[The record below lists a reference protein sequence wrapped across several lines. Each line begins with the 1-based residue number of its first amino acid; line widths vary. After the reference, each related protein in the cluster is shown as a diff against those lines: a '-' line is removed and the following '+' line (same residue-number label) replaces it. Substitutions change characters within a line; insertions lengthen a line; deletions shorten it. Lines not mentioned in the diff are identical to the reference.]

1 MIARIF
7 IPIILAIVLP
17 DLYFDLHYLRSS
29 SWRIWWKRLLWWLP
43 SIGLLG
49 YTVALASIR
58 NFAPADLTW
67 LNIYL
72 FLFLVGSIVTPKAIF
87 AFCSGL
93 GLLYCR
99 LTHTRN
105 NWGNLVAPPLC
116 LFSLYILIYGST
128 LGFRKL
134 EVRHIDIYSRELPK
148 AFDGYRIA
156 QFTDAHVGT
165 LTGNRY
171 KMLTRVIDSLNAQN
185 ADAIVFTGD
194 LQNMQPSELYPV
206 QDLLKSLHAKDGVF
220 SVLGNHDYSQY
231 IKADPAVKA
240 ANEREVISRERQFGW
255 TVLLN
260 EHHTIRRGKDSLVI
274 AGEENDGLPP
284 FPDRGDINKTLEG
297 ISPSAYVVM
306 LQHDPSAWRRSILP
320 KSQVQLTLSGHTH
333 GGQIQ
338 LFGLR
343 PTMLTS
349 KEDYGLYLD
358 GNRALYVSAGISGLI
373 PFRFGIP
380 GEIAVI
386 TLHKLQ

>member
-17 DLYFDLHYLRSS
+17 DLYFDLHYLRRS

-58 NFAPADLTW
+58 NFAPDDLFW
-67 LNIYL
+67 LNLY
-72 FLFLVGSIVTPKAIF
+72 LFLVGSIVIPKAIF

-165 LTGNRY
+165 LTDNRY

-358 GNRALYVSAGISGLI
+358 GNRALYVSAGIGGLI

-380 GEIAVI
+380 GEISVI

>member
-17 DLYFDLHYLRSS
+17 DLYFDLHYLRRS

-58 NFAPADLTW
+58 NFAPDDLFW
-67 LNIYL
+67 LNLY
-72 FLFLVGSIVTPKAIF
+72 LFLVGSIVTPKAIF

-105 NWGNLVAPPLC
+105 NWGTLVAPPLC

>member
-58 NFAPADLTW
+58 NFAPDDLFW
-67 LNIYL
+67 LNLY
-72 FLFLVGSIVTPKAIF
+72 LFLVGSIVTPKAIF

>member
-58 NFAPADLTW
+58 NFAPDDLFW
-67 LNIYL
+67 LNLY
-72 FLFLVGSIVTPKAIF
+72 LFLVGSIVTPKAIF

-358 GNRALYVSAGISGLI
+358 GNRALYVSAGIGGLI

-380 GEIAVI
+380 GEISVI

>member
-17 DLYFDLHYLRSS
+17 DLYFDRHYLRRS
-29 SWRIWWKRLLWWLP
+29 SWHTWWKRLLWWLP
-43 SIGLLG
+43 SVILLG

-58 NFAPADLTW
+58 NFAPDDLSW

-72 FLFLVGSIVTPKAIF
+72 FLIGSIVAPKAIF
-87 AFCSGL
+87 ALCSGA
-93 GLLYCR
+93 GLLYSR
-99 LTHTRN
+99 LTHTRH
-105 NWGNLVAPPLC
+105 NWGNLIALPLC
-116 LFSLYILIYGST
+116 AFSLYLLIYGST

-134 EVRHIDIYSRELPK
+134 EIRHIDIYSRELPK

-165 LTGNRY
+165 LTGSRRRII
-171 KMLTRVIDSLNAQN
+171 TRFVDSLNAQK

-194 LQNMQPSELYPV
+194 LQNMQPAELEPV
-206 QDLLKSLHAKDGVF
+206 HDLLKSLHAKDGVF

-231 IKADPAVKA
+231 IQADPATKMA
-240 ANEREVISRERQFGW
+240 HERETISRERQFGW
-255 TVLLN
+255 TLLLN
-260 EHHTIRRGKDSLVI
+260 EHRIIRRGKDSLVI
-274 AGEENDGLPP
+274 AGEENDGRPP
-284 FPDRGDINKTLEG
+284 FPHRGNINKTLAG
-297 ISPSAYVVM
+297 IAPSAYVVM

-320 KSQVQLTLSGHTH
+320 RSHAQLTLSGHTH

-343 PTMLTS
+343 PTMLS
-349 KEDYGLYLD
+349 CKEDYGLYLD
-358 GNRALYVSAGISGLI
+358 GHRALYVSAGVGALI

-386 TLHKLQ
+386 TLHKLP

>member
-17 DLYFDLHYLRSS
+17 DLYFDLHYLRRS

-58 NFAPADLTW
+58 NFAPDDLFW
-67 LNIYL
+67 LNLY
-72 FLFLVGSIVTPKAIF
+72 LFLVGSIVIPKAIF

-165 LTGNRY
+165 LTDNRY

>member
-17 DLYFDLHYLRSS
+17 DLYFDLHYLRRS

-58 NFAPADLTW
+58 NFAPDDLFW
-67 LNIYL
+67 LNLY
-72 FLFLVGSIVTPKAIF
+72 LFLVGSIVTPKAIF
-87 AFCSGL
+87 TFCSGL

>member
-1 MIARIF
+1 
-7 IPIILAIVLP
+7 
-17 DLYFDLHYLRSS
+17 
-29 SWRIWWKRLLWWLP
+29 
-43 SIGLLG
+43 
-49 YTVALASIR
+49 
-58 NFAPADLTW
+58 
-67 LNIYL
+67 
-72 FLFLVGSIVTPKAIF
+72 
-87 AFCSGL
+87 
-93 GLLYCR
+93 
-99 LTHTRN
+99 
-105 NWGNLVAPPLC
+105 
-116 LFSLYILIYGST
+116 
-128 LGFRKL
+128 
-134 EVRHIDIYSRELPK
+134 
-148 AFDGYRIA
+148 
-156 QFTDAHVGT
+156 
-165 LTGNRY
+165 
-171 KMLTRVIDSLNAQN
+171 
-185 ADAIVFTGD
+185 
-194 LQNMQPSELYPV
+194 MQPSELYPV

-274 AGEENDGLPP
+274 AGEENDGLPL

>member
-58 NFAPADLTW
+58 NFAPDDLFW
-67 LNIYL
+67 LNLY
-72 FLFLVGSIVTPKAIF
+72 LFLVGSIVTPKAIF

-358 GNRALYVSAGISGLI
+358 GNRALYVSAGIGGLI

>member
-17 DLYFDLHYLRSS
+17 DLYFDLHYLRRSP
-29 SWRIWWKRLLWWLP
+29 WRIWWKRLLWWLP

-58 NFAPADLTW
+58 NFAPDDLFW
-67 LNIYL
+67 LNLY
-72 FLFLVGSIVTPKAIF
+72 LFLVGSIVTPKAIF

-274 AGEENDGLPP
+274 AGEENDGLPL

>member
-17 DLYFDLHYLRSS
+17 DLYFDLHYLRRS

-58 NFAPADLTW
+58 NFAPDDLFW
-67 LNIYL
+67 LNLY
-72 FLFLVGSIVTPKAIF
+72 LFLVGSIVTPKAIF

-206 QDLLKSLHAKDGVF
+206 QDLLKSLHAKDSVF

-358 GNRALYVSAGISGLI
+358 GNRALYVSAGIGGLI

>member
-58 NFAPADLTW
+58 NFAPDDLFW
-67 LNIYL
+67 LNLY
-72 FLFLVGSIVTPKAIF
+72 LFLVGSIVTPKAIF

-380 GEIAVI
+380 GEISVI

>member
-17 DLYFDLHYLRSS
+17 DLYFDLHYLRRS

-58 NFAPADLTW
+58 NFAPDDLFW
-67 LNIYL
+67 LNLY
-72 FLFLVGSIVTPKAIF
+72 LFLVGSIVTPKAIF

-134 EVRHIDIYSRELPK
+134 EVRHVDIYSRELPK

-306 LQHDPSAWRRSILP
+306 LQHDPSAWRRWILP

-338 LFGLR
+338 LLGLR

-358 GNRALYVSAGISGLI
+358 GNRALYVSAGIGGLI

>member
-7 IPIILAIVLP
+7 IPIILGIVLP
-17 DLYFDLHYLRSS
+17 DLYFDLHYLRRS

-58 NFAPADLTW
+58 NFAPDDLFW
-67 LNIYL
+67 LNLY
-72 FLFLVGSIVTPKAIF
+72 LFLVGSIVTPKAIL

>member
-17 DLYFDLHYLRSS
+17 DLYFDLHYLRRS

-58 NFAPADLTW
+58 NFAPDDLFW
-67 LNIYL
+67 LNLY
-72 FLFLVGSIVTPKAIF
+72 LFLVGLIVTPKAIF

>member
-17 DLYFDLHYLRSS
+17 DLYFDLHYLRRS

-58 NFAPADLTW
+58 NFAPDDLFW
-67 LNIYL
+67 LNLY
-72 FLFLVGSIVTPKAIF
+72 LFLVGSIVIPKAIF

-165 LTGNRY
+165 LTDNRY

-358 GNRALYVSAGISGLI
+358 GNRALYVSAGIGGLI

>member
-17 DLYFDLHYLRSS
+17 DLYFDLHYLRRS

-58 NFAPADLTW
+58 NFAPDDLFW
-67 LNIYL
+67 LNLY
-72 FLFLVGSIVTPKAIF
+72 LFLVGSIVTPKAIF
-87 AFCSGL
+87 SFCSGL

-185 ADAIVFTGD
+185 ADAIIFTGD

>member
-17 DLYFDLHYLRSS
+17 DLYFDLHYLRRS

-58 NFAPADLTW
+58 NFAPDDLFW
-67 LNIYL
+67 LNLYL
-72 FLFLVGSIVTPKAIF
+72 FLVVSIVTPKAIF

-320 KSQVQLTLSGHTH
+320 KSHVQLTLSGHTH

-358 GNRALYVSAGISGLI
+358 GNRALYVSAGIGGLI

>member
-17 DLYFDLHYLRSS
+17 DLYFDLHYLRRS

-58 NFAPADLTW
+58 NFAPDDLFW
-67 LNIYL
+67 LNLYL
-72 FLFLVGSIVTPKAIF
+72 FLVESIVTPKAIF

-306 LQHDPSAWRRSILP
+306 LQHAPSAWRRSILP

-358 GNRALYVSAGISGLI
+358 GNRALYVSAGIGGLI